1 MGVEVG
7 IHICGGG
14 SLGGDVE
21 VVEVE
26 GEMVVAADMVGV
38 EGVEVSEYLIL
49 SCPRCLL
56 VIDTGF

>member
-7 IHICGGG
+7 IHICEGG

-26 GEMVVAADMVGV
+26 AEMVVAADMVGM
-38 EGVEVSEYLIL
+38 EIVEVS
-49 SCPRCLL
+49 
-56 VIDTGF
+56 D